1 MDEWKPF
8 CCFVWM
14 IDTAVYISQPRQDS
28 MFWWQLVYKLKCAK
42 TYKNSCLTSHVLSF
56 SLRDSQIWLL
66 FLKQKKILFF
76 WDHLYILTIIGARC
90 LRIDNKPLFM
100 IIHSLNRWLLYYDG
114 DCISPL
120 YGAPTPLNRSEI
132 CKNLSIFTRQ
142 KNTRDMQWLSS
153 VENEPGKDEFCLCER
168 NLKKK
173 KDNGRNTLITV
184 TSLL

>member
-1 MDEWKPF
+1 MCKNLQEFLSHKP
-8 CCFVWM
+8 C
-14 IDTAVYISQPRQDS
+14 SQLFFEGFAD
-28 MFWWQLVYKLKCAK
+28 
-42 TYKNSCLTSHVLSF
+42 LTS
-56 SLRDSQIWLL
+56 

-90 LRIDNKPLFM
+90 LRIDNKPLLM

-173 KDNGRNTLITV
+173 DNGRNTFITV